1 MPTSL
6 VTVRALVDRTFTL
19 LREHPV
25 FALPIIAADLGGFA
39 VMHIQH
45 ALHQPLFALIFGYSD
60 SVISTTKSAFVLTPE
75 NATKAAI
82 LAIPLVWG
90 AYFLNVFFY
99 TGALLM
105 TSAFVRKISRG
116 ESPDFRAALVYAA
129 ENWRRLLRFSISML
143 GALII
148 AVFVF
153 GYLVTMSMKVAWLAP
168 RVGRDFSYLTILP
181 LEIALVYLFTR
192 PALKLLSETGTSP
205 SHPSAH
211 TATYFG
217 LITIATQMVFIL
229 ILEHV
234 APASLFQQKTAIG
247 FLTREA
253 AVSLI
258 GASPYIPLFIGLSVL
273 ADSVKQVDSM
283 RGLEEVEGA

>member
-1 MPTSL
+1 MPTPL
-6 VTVRALVDRTFTL
+6 VTMRSLVDRTFTL
-19 LREHPV
+19 LRAHPV
-25 FALPIIAADLGGFA
+25 FALPVITADLSGFA
-39 VMHIQH
+39 AMHIQH
-45 ALHQPLFALIFGYSD
+45 DLHQPLFALIFSNSD

-75 NATKAAI
+75 NAPKAAI

-105 TSAFVRKISRG
+105 ISALVRKVSSG
-116 ESPDFRAALVYAA
+116 EAPDLRAALVYAV

-148 AVFVF
+148 SVFVF

-168 RVGRDFSYLTILP
+168 RVGRDFSYLTVFP

-205 SHPSAH
+205 SQSSAR

-217 LITIATQMVFIL
+217 LITIVTQMIFVL

-234 APASLFQQKTAIG
+234 APASLFRQRTVIG

-253 AVSLI
+253 VVSLI
-258 GASPYIPLFIGLSVL
+258 GASPYIPLFIGFSLL
-273 ADSVKQVDSM
+273 ANNVKQVDSM

>member
-6 VTVRALVDRTFTL
+6 VTVRSLVDRTFTL
-19 LREHPV
+19 LRAHPI
-25 FALPIIAADLGGFA
+25 FALPVLAADLIGFA
-39 VMHIQH
+39 AMHIQH
-45 ALHQPLFALIFGYSD
+45 ALHQPLFALIFSNSD

-75 NATKAAI
+75 NAPKAAI

-105 TSAFVRKISRG
+105 TCALVRKVSGG
-116 ESPDFRAALVYAA
+116 ESTDLRAALVYAV
-129 ENWRRLLRFSISML
+129 ENWRRLLRFSISMF

-153 GYLVTMSMKVAWLAP
+153 GYLVTMSMKVTWLAP
-168 RVGRDFSYLTILP
+168 KVGRDFSYLTVLP
-181 LEIALVYLFTR
+181 LEIAFVYLFTR
-192 PALKLLSETGTSP
+192 PALKLLSKTETSP
-205 SHPSAH
+205 SQSSGH
-211 TATYFG
+211 TATYCG
-217 LITIATQMVFIL
+217 LITIVTQMVFVF

-247 FLTREA
+247 FLAREA
-253 AVSLI
+253 VVSLI
-258 GASPYIPLFIGLSVL
+258 GASPYIPLFIGLSL
-273 ADSVKQVDSM
+273 LTDSARHADTV
-283 RGLEEVEGA
+283 RGLEEAEEA